1 MSPAKKGTKKMGRPK
16 VAEPRES
23 IASFRGSKAFA
34 DWFDAFIKSER
45 DNGAIL
51 IEKALVHYAKARGFK
66 PEPPER

>member
-1 MSPAKKGTKKMGRPK
+1 MSPAKKGTKRAGRPP
-16 VAEPRES
+16 VPEPKKS

-34 DWFDAFIKSER
+34 DWFEAFIKAER